1 MILSHFWIDFDCYGK
16 YDYHNAVDIDI
27 DDEYYLLFQCG
38 RVHHSRLQSL
48 VQFTL
53 PHANHFQPAEQ
64 PAILSATIMDFSLMV
79 A

>member
-1 MILSHFWIDFDCYGK
+1 MTIMIIITVDTAID
-16 YDYHNAVDIDI
+16 V

-53 PHANHFQPAEQ
+53 PHANHFRPAELL
-64 PAILSATIMDFSLMV
+64 AILSATMDFSLMV

>member
-1 MILSHFWIDFDCYGK
+1 MTIMIIITVDTAID
-16 YDYHNAVDIDI
+16 V
-27 DDEYYLLFQCG
+27 DDEYYSLFQCG

-53 PHANHFQPAEQ
+53 PRANHFRPAELL
-64 PAILSATIMDFSLMV
+64 AILSATMDFSLMV

>member
-1 MILSHFWIDFDCYGK
+1 MTIMIIITVDTAID
-16 YDYHNAVDIDI
+16 V

-53 PHANHFQPAEQ
+53 PHANQFRPAELL
-64 PAILSATIMDFSLMV
+64 AILSATMDFSLMV